1 MRRDV
6 LRSAGWF
13 LTEWKGGAVMAMEGG
28 GGGVVVGEKAAR
40 EKEME
45 RLQLCDQRKD
55 PTLCAVSFSCLCG
68 GGDAGFLLSGFRGC
82 GAAGSFDGKH
92 AGFFKRTGE
101 VRTYHGTPPLAI

>member
-1 MRRDV
+1 
-6 LRSAGWF
+6 
-13 LTEWKGGAVMAMEGG
+13 
-28 GGGVVVGEKAAR
+28 VVVGEKAAR

-82 GAAGSFDGKH
+82 GAAGSFDGNH
-92 AGFFKRTGE
+92 AGFFRADRGGDD
-101 VRTYHGTPPLAI
+101 VPWTPPLGISCLIFS